1 MASKKHVAQQAE
13 SLPAWYWASGWHD
26 AGITAVESL
35 VFPRDY
41 GTFDGQKRSDIRNL
55 LKLKIDSKGALHDT
69 SVKEIRLYNHK
80 LLTPAAS
87 LENGKTSW
95 WLSDRLTHATGALFW
110 RSIYVILMQIPK
122 TSRAG
127 YNLKKRKSSDD
138 HVIKKQP
145 KAGKSRFRLFFLRA
159 AMWEKRRF

>member
-1 MASKKHVAQQAE
+1 M
-13 SLPAWYWASGWHD
+13 
-26 AGITAVESL
+26 
-35 VFPRDY
+35 FPRDY

-69 SVKEIRLYNHK
+69 SVKEIRLYNYK

-87 LENGKTSW
+87 LENRKTSW
-95 WLSDRLTHATGALFW
+95 WLSDRLTACDGALFW

-122 TSRAG
+122 ASHAG

-145 KAGKSRFRLFFLRA
+145 KAGKSRFRLFFLRT